1 MNTPTQAVKRD
12 GWTVTLTLPGT
23 APRFFTVVHGEVW
36 ELLGTPRERD
46 SAHAG
51 GRMATGWERCSPR
64 RRTRLLLPKLSTRR
78 RKTGSCKSSSR
89 KSLPERA
96 LQ

>member
-36 ELLGTPRERD
+36 ELLGTPREGD
-46 SAHAG
+46 SPNAG
-51 GRMATGWERCSPR
+51 GPHKRRVGAGLLGRAPYLKSDIFKLERVIRANARLSR
-64 RRTRLLLPKLSTRR
+64 RRRLGTK
-78 RKTGSCKSSSR
+78 G
-89 KSLPERA
+89 E
-96 LQ
+96 